1 MDWLKILS
9 ALFMGI
15 MLIWLLPRARQM
27 IKNSPKGTAEDWKSA
42 IIPLLMVVLFVLFLI
57 SVV

>member
-9 ALFMGI
+9 ALFLGI
-15 MLIWLLPRARQM
+15 MLIWLLPRAKQM
-27 IKNSPKGTAEDWKSA
+27 IKNSPKGSAEDWKSA
-42 IIPLLMVVLFVLFLI
+42 IIPLLLVVLFVLFLI

>member
-9 ALFMGI
+9 AVFLGI
-15 MLIWLLPRARQM
+15 MLIWLLPRARHM

-42 IIPLLMVVLFVLFLI
+42 LIPLALVVLFVLFLI